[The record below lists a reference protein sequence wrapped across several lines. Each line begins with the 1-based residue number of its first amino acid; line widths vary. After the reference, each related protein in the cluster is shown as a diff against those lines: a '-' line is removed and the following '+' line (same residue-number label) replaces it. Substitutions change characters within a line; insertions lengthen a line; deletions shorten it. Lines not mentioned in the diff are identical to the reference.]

1 MSSLNMESILLRPV
15 YITETNMVIPIGTI
29 SLSTIK
35 NNLETIILN
44 IFDSYLILVVIM
56 GSIVVYNLYKF
67 KKII

>member
-1 MSSLNMESILLRPV
+1 MSSSNMEPILLRPV
-15 YITETNMVIPIGTI
+15 FITATNMVLPIDTI
-29 SLSTIK
+29 TI

-56 GSIVVYNLYKF
+56 GSIVVYNLYKL

>member
-1 MSSLNMESILLRPV
+1 MSEILLNPSIRPV
-15 YITETNMVIPIGTI
+15 FITATNMVLPIDTI
-29 SLSTIK
+29 TI

-56 GSIVVYNLYKF
+56 GSIVVYNLYKL